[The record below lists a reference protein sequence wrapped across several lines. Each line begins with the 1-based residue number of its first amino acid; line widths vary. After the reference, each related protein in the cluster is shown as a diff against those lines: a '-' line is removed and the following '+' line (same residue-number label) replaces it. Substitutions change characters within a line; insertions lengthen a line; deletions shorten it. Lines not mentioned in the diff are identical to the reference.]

1 MIQIIG
7 EVLIYIFAFNLTDMI
22 LEKYF
27 TNKFIKLCFIIFI
40 GITGFYINYMNNKSK
55 YKGLV

>member
-1 MIQIIG
+1 MRIIG

-40 GITGFYINYMNNKSK
+40 GITGFYINYMNNKSNIK
-55 YKGLV
+55 D